1 MNKYAEASK
10 CYKAIV
16 QAWKQFDAG
25 HDPGHYQAILVTNT
39 FKLASLDLPDPFAA
53 LDKGEEEVKTEEVQT
68 ETKNEGVKKE
78 EAKNEVKNEK
88 SFAWAKNYKK

>member
-16 QAWKQFDAG
+16 QAWKQFEAG

-53 LDKGEEEVKTEEVQT
+53 LDSGEEEVKKDED
-68 ETKNEGVKKE
+68 KKE
-78 EAKNEVKNEK
+78 EVKPEVKDEVKGEVKAEK
-88 SFAWAKNYKK
+88 TYAWTKNYKK